1 MSQAPAPAA
10 AHVATTPTPRAIALA
25 AGLAALA
32 LALGALRPQL
42 WTLSLAFTFAAGALP
57 LVDLLRAVGP
67 DRLRLQVDAPSLLP
81 LGQRGEVR
89 LAAGFEGG
97 VTPPALEAALLVDDR
112 LRAAPRLQPME
123 EARAA
128 FDLSARRR
136 GRLRLE
142 AAQVRWAG
150 PWGLVRRQ
158 VQAPLEREVVVT
170 PDLGPAR
177 AAASALSASADAQRS
192 ARRRGEG
199 TEFESLRPFAAGDDR
214 RMIAWK
220 RSARHGELLV
230 KEFRLEQNTPLVLAV
245 DTGRRMSEPLE
256 GRPRVDHALSA
267 ALALGYA
274 ALRAGDRVKLAGF
287 DAALRLDTPFMAGVR
302 AFSRLQVA
310 GAGLEYSAEEANYT
324 LGLHAVGA
332 GLERRSV
339 IVVFTEFTDTVAAE
353 LMLEAAGR
361 LTRRHQLV
369 FSVFR
374 DDELEG
380 LMAAEPRAPEDV
392 SRAVVAADLARE
404 RRLVIERLRRMGVV
418 VVETR
423 PGRISGALID
433 AYLDLKRRNL
443 A

>member
-1 MSQAPAPAA
+1 MSEPRPR
-10 AHVATTPTPRAIALA
+10 VATTPTPRAI
-25 AGLAALA
+25 GLAAILAGMALGLGAREPQAWTLA
-32 LALGALRPQL
+32 LV
-42 WTLSLAFTFAAGALP
+42 FTFAAAALP
-57 LVDLLRAVGP
+57 LVDLLRSIGP
-67 DRLRLQVDAPSLLP
+67 HRLRLEVDAPSLLP
-81 LGQRGEVR
+81 LGQSGEVR
-89 LAAGFEGG
+89 VVAGFD
-97 VTPPALEAALLVDDR
+97 TAAPPPGLEAALLVDER
-112 LRAAPRLQPME
+112 LRIAPRLQAME
-123 EARAA
+123 AAVAA

-136 GRLRLE
+136 GRLKLE
-142 AAQVRWAG
+142 AVQVRWAG

-158 VQAPLEREVVVT
+158 VETPLAREVIVT

-177 AAASALSASADAQRS
+177 AAASALSAASDAQRS
-192 ARRRGEG
+192 ALKRGEG
-199 TEFESLRPFAAGDDR
+199 TEFEALRAFGTGDDR
-214 RMIAWK
+214 RMIEWK

-274 ALRAGDRVKLAGF
+274 GLHAGDRVKLAGF
-287 DAALRLDTPFMAGVR
+287 DAALRLDTAFMAGVR

-310 GAGLEYSAEEANYT
+310 GAGLEYSDEEANYT
-324 LGLHAVGA
+324 LGLHALGA

-353 LMLEAAGR
+353 LMLEAVGR
-361 LTRRHQLV
+361 LVKRHVVV

-374 DDELEG
+374 DEELEG
-380 LMAAEPRAPEDV
+380 LMAAEPRTPEDV
-392 SRAVVAADLARE
+392 LRAVVAADLARE
-404 RRLVIERLRRMGVV
+404 RRLVIERLRRLGVF
-418 VVETR
+418 VVETG

-433 AYLDLKRRNL
+433 AYLNIKRRSL